1 MAKAKPS
8 ERMRAPRGRSPVQ
21 NLLSV
26 AQVAAIHN
34 VVTQVVYRS
43 RDGWSSLALRD
54 VQNEPGILFATT
66 VHVAFGGR

>member
-8 ERMRAPRGRSPVQ
+8 ERMRTPRGRSPVQ
-21 NLLSV
+21 SLLSV

-43 RDGWSSLALRD
+43 IATGRLPAWVVDNMYLVPERECQAWT
-54 VQNEPGILFATT
+54 PG
-66 VHVAFGGR
+66 RRR